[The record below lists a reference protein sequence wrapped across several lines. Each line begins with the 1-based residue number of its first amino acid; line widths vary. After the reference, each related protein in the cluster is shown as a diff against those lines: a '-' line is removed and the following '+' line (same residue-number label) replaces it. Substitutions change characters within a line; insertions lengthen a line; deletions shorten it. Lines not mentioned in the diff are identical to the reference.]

1 VVALLN
7 ASKRRRYLE
16 SEFEVEAKLSA
27 SENISRTTGTIQFSP
42 EY

>member
-1 VVALLN
+1 MAFLN
-7 ASKRRRYLE
+7 ASKRRGYLE
-16 SEFEVEAKLSA
+16 SDFDVEAKLSA